1 MKGLGSVFCAITIA
15 ISIDAKSNTIL
26 MRGSLRLK
34 GVGKW
39 GEVE

>member
-15 ISIDAKSNTIL
+15 ISTDSKSNTVLTL

-39 GEVE
+39 GG

>member
-26 MRGSLRLK
+26 ILMRGSLRLK

-39 GEVE
+39 GG